1 MTDKPLPPLADL
13 LRPLS
18 ARVMPARASHT
29 ISGREMT
36 PQQALM
42 AQRQTRRQG
51 LCSKKPA
58 SAVDART
65 VCQGILKK
73 PNGFRILWLRR

>member
-1 MTDKPLPPLADL
+1 MTDKLPPLADL

-29 ISGREMT
+29 LSGREMT

-51 LCSKKPA
+51 LHSKKPA
-58 SAVDART
+58 SASTVDARGRADGMPKDAEET
-65 VCQGILKK
+65 
-73 PNGFRILWLRR
+73 